1 MLLSKTWWS
10 TYPRTGLTRSDLL
23 QPVQTI
29 GIQYTTAPKSG
40 FLTSTYVVLI
50 PFVYWL
56 LRKKIPGVR
65 VLISAAIC
73 IMRIAFI
80 SLDGNLKMNKGD
92 LLTILAAVLFTGSII
107 GFVLIFAAVIVNET
121 G

>member
-1 MLLSKTWWS
+1 M
-10 TYPRTGLTRSDLL
+10 
-23 QPVQTI
+23 
-29 GIQYTTAPKSG
+29 
-40 FLTSTYVVLI
+40 
-50 PFVYWL
+50 
-56 LRKKIPGVR
+56 
-65 VLISAAIC
+65 LISAAIC